1 MHTPRV
7 SIVDGGGANIASL
20 TFALQQRLGVTAE
33 LTRDGDRIR
42 TSSHVILPG
51 VGAAA
56 SAMKRLRG
64 YGLDEVLRELQQPVL
79 GICLGLQLLAEGS
92 AENQTQCLGII
103 PGVAKGLEPGKSLP
117 VPNMGWCPIAAHDRH
132 PLLDGVD
139 DGSYF
144 YFVHSFALPVSEYT
158 LAEANHHIPFTA
170 VLARDNFMATQFHP
184 ERSAAAGAKILAN
197 FLKLDG

>member
-1 MHTPRV
+1 MRTRQI

-20 TFALQQRLGVTAE
+20 MFALQRLGAAAE
-33 LTRDGDRIR
+33 LTSDHRRISQ
-42 TSSHVILPG
+42 SSHVILPG

-56 SAMKRLRG
+56 AAMDRLRKF
-64 YGLDEVLRELQQPVL
+64 GLDELLPGLSQPVL
-79 GICLGLQLLAEGS
+79 GICLGLQLFAES
-92 AENQTQCLGII
+92 SSENQTRCLGIVSGEAQELK
-103 PGVAKGLEPGKSLP
+103 PGASLP
-117 VPNMGWCPIAAHDRH
+117 VPNMGWCPITATGSH

-158 LAEANHHIPFTA
+158 LAHASHSRPFTA

-184 ERSAAAGAKILAN
+184 ERSAKSGAQILHN
-197 FLKLDG
+197 FLQLS